1 MAIKLEE
8 IQRRLEEIEARA
20 AKATP
25 GPWRW
30 IPHKG
35 DPYWRHELQGAS
47 RHVGVWPEDADFI
60 AACRE
65 DNPWLCQVVRELLAQ
80 YAAMRE
86 PLEWL
91 ASIDECGDGFI
102 VGDPVNEEHA
112 KHCPECQ
119 AILAARKAL
128 QSEAGR
134 DLLDRLRKLERVAEA
149 ARELLEFLPDSM
161 DGENW
166 EWAWDQLYA
175 DSQEQVKAVRERAQK
190 ALAALEEVND
200 ERRDPEAA

>member
-1 MAIKLEE
+1 MNKE
-8 IQRRLEEIEARA
+8 ILKRLEEIEKRA
-20 AKATP
+20 NKTTP

-35 DPYWRHELQGAS
+35 DPYWRHELQGTS

-60 AACRE
+60 AHTRE
-65 DNPWLCQVVRELLAQ
+65 DVPWLCQVVRELLAQ

-86 PLEWL
+86 AIEEAIEEITYWHEDMLSEEERMHPRGSGWARVYDKLK
-91 ASIDECGDGFI
+91 ASVQPD
-102 VGDPVNEEHA
+102 
-112 KHCPECQ
+112 
-119 AILAARKAL
+119 
-128 QSEAGR
+128 AGR

-149 ARELLEFLPDSM
+149 ARELLKFLPDSIN
-161 DGENW
+161 GEDW

-190 ALAALEEVND
+190 ALAALEE
-200 ERRDPEAA
+200 EGGE

>member
-1 MAIKLEE
+1 MATKLEE

-35 DPYWRHELQGAS
+35 DPYWRYELQGAS

-65 DNPWLCQVVRELLAQ
+65 DNPWLCQVVREFLAQ

-91 ASIDECGDGFI
+91 ASIEECGNGFV

-128 QSEAGR
+128 QFEAGR
-134 DLLDRLRKLERVAEA
+134 EFLDRLDKLERVAEV
-149 ARELLEFLPDSM
+149 AREIAEHEPYLRD
-161 DGENW
+161 
-166 EWAWDQLYA
+166 YA
-175 DSQEQVKAVRERAQK
+175 LSGSSDPRVCFYCEAPCGHEASDHKSACPLRKLQE
-190 ALAALEEVND
+190 ALAALEEV
-200 ERRDPEAA
+200 E